1 MTAFKPVAAASLAYV
16 NITWTSELLGTVID
30 PTGVSAGSTLLP
42 VLMAFPLSSGNPLE
56 PAQAV
61 TWYAASWLLGSTAA
75 GYTSQCL
82 VGPTGEGGLVQLTA
96 GIPVDVWGS
105 VQGVPEVPKI
115 YAGQLAVY

>member
-1 MTAFKPVAAASLAYV
+1 MTAFQPVAAASLAFV

-42 VLMAFPLSSGNPLE
+42 VLMAFPVSSGNPLE

-61 TWYAASWLLGSTAA
+61 TWYTASWLVGSTAA

-82 VGPTGEGGLVQLTA
+82 VGPTVEGGLVQLTA
-96 GIPVDVWGS
+96 GLSFDVWGS
-105 VQGVPEVPKI
+105 VQGTPETPKI
-115 YAGQLAVY
+115 FAGVQEVY

>member
-1 MTAFKPVAAASLAYV
+1 MTAFQPVAAASLAYV

-30 PTGVSAGSTLLP
+30 PTGQSEGSTLLP
-42 VLMAFPLSSGNPLE
+42 VQMAFPVSSGNPLE

-61 TWYAASWLLGSTAA
+61 TWYTASWLLGSTAA

-96 GIPVDVWGS
+96 GMEYDAWGS
-105 VQGVPEVPKI
+105 VQGTPEIPKI
-115 YAGQLAVY
+115 FAGTLPAY